1 MASALSDDE
10 DGEELVEDEY
20 TYSPTPSSQGSHLYN
35 ANDVVPSFSHQS
47 SSTTTFNSSFYN
59 SFPVDT
65 TFLET
70 PNSSTHSMR
79 SHLACRSSEATD
91 GGGIA
96 CEGGDRERERE
107 HDGDTREGM
116 QRVDVVPDDGDRE
129 PSLAAVTS
137 TDPVAAEAAQKK
149 AAVVER
155 TAGKSRQL
163 LVTHFFKP
171 MAKPAVD

>member
-20 TYSPTPSSQGSHLYN
+20 TYSPTPSSQGSHPFN
-35 ANDVVPSFSHQS
+35 ANDVVPCFSHQS
-47 SSTTTFNSSFYN
+47 SSTSTFNSSFYN

-91 GGGIA
+91 ASSSGGIA
-96 CEGGDRERERE
+96 CEGQER
-107 HDGDTREGM
+107 DGDNAQGVAVALDDEGR
-116 QRVDVVPDDGDRE
+116 QLRP
-129 PSLAAVTS
+129 
-137 TDPVAAEAAQKK
+137 AAEGE
-149 AAVVER
+149 VER
-155 TAGKSRQL
+155 VKTDAVKENGAEGDKVTAKSRQL
-163 LVTHFFKP
+163 PVTHFFKP
-171 MAKPAVD
+171 SAKQAEE